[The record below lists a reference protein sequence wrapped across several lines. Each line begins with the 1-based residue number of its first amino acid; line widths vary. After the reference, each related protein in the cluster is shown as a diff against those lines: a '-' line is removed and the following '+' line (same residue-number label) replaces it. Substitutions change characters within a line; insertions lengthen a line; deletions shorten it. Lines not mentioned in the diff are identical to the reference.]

1 MDLTK
6 ILEFTL
12 LLAIVVRS
20 EAQATEITR
29 PNANEVIINT
39 SVTTT
44 ETTTTIQE
52 LEGVF
57 RLIQTIKTSWKG
69 QISKKKTQEG
79 AWYPSTGQK
88 VYKYQ
93 ALTRQLQFG
102 ATLKRCLA
110 LNARMW
116 DAHPRQIKDKPE
128 AQKNKNIGL
137 P

>member
-69 QISKKKTQEG
+69 QISKKKHRKEHGTQ
-79 AWYPSTGQK
+79 AQAKRYIST
-88 VYKYQ
+88 
-93 ALTRQLQFG
+93 R
-102 ATLKRCLA
+102 
-110 LNARMW
+110 
-116 DAHPRQIKDKPE
+116 H
-128 AQKNKNIGL
+128 
-137 P
+137 

>member
-69 QISKKKTQEG
+69 QISKKN
-79 AWYPSTGQK
+79 TGRSMVPK
-88 VYKYQ
+88 HRPK
-93 ALTRQLQFG
+93 G
-102 ATLKRCLA
+102 
-110 LNARMW
+110 
-116 DAHPRQIKDKPE
+116 I
-128 AQKNKNIGL
+128 
-137 P
+137 

>member
-6 ILEFTL
+6 ILAFTL
-12 LLAIVVRS
+12 LVAIVVRS
-20 EAQATEITR
+20 EAQAAEITG
-29 PNANEVIINT
+29 PNANEVITKT

-57 RLIQTIKTSWKG
+57 RLIQTIKTSRKG
-69 QISKKKTQEG
+69 QISKKTQEG
-79 AWYPSTGQK
+79 TWYPSTGQK

-128 AQKNKNIGL
+128 AQKNKNIGS